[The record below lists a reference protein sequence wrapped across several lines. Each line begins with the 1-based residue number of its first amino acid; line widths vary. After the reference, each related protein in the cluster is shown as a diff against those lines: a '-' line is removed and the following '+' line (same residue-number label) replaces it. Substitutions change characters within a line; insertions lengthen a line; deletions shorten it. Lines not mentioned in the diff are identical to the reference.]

1 MFCSGERL
9 NISSALI
16 KQCITLCDF
25 ETWSQIRKEYL
36 PAEYHTL
43 YEHIQ
48 KEYEGAHEFPTFE
61 ALEYGIRHAP
71 TKEKVAAIQSLEV
84 DLSPHLLLEYLKN
97 EYTQKELF
105 SSIDNYLDETILFSS
120 AQESIDG
127 LQQIVLDIT
136 DKVDLELPQ
145 DSMRKISLL
154 PPEEEIAK
162 QLGLG
167 LNTDYD
173 SNFKFGPKDLV
184 LIGGKRGDGKSIA
197 CANIAN
203 NVYGSGRSA
212 IYFTIEMEKLSI
224 LQRCCAIA
232 TGVPVQRLQ
241 NVTLSN
247 VEWEKVAKW
256 QSERF
261 DGGEERFAEYLEHRD
276 YAEFHKKLTDK
287 HELLVDKQLHIH
299 YDAGLTL
306 AKIRAEL
313 DKTVPHINTGVIIV
327 DYINQVKRSN
337 YPNRNGQYDW
347 TEQIEVSKALKTMAQ
362 EYGCTVV
369 SPYQIDATGE
379 ARFAKG
385 ILDAADAAYTID
397 NHKKQGE
404 CISFNCTK
412 MRSAKQ
418 EGFTSTMDWESLKI
432 GPGSALT
439 PEEAESESDDELTL
453 SQKII

>member
-1 MFCSGERL
+1 M

-16 KQCITLCDF
+16 KQCISLSDF

-43 YEHIQ
+43 YDHIQ
-48 KEYEGAHEFPTFE
+48 KEYETQLEFPTFE

-84 DLSPHLLLEYLKN
+84 DLRPELLLEYLKN

-105 SSIDNYLDETILFSS
+105 DSIDNYLEETILFSS

-127 LQQIVLDIT
+127 LQQIVLDVT
-136 DKVDLELPQ
+136 DKVDLEQPQ
-145 DSMRKISLL
+145 DSMQKISLVP
-154 PPEEEIAK
+154 PPEELK
-162 QLGLG
+162 RQLGLG
-167 LNTDYD
+167 LNSDYD
-173 SNFKFGPKDLV
+173 SSFTFSPKDLI

-197 CANIAN
+197 CANIADN
-203 NVYGSGRSA
+203 IYQSGRSA
-212 IYFTIEMEKLSI
+212 IYFTIEMDKLAI

-232 TGVPVQRLQ
+232 TGIPVRRLQ
-241 NVTLSN
+241 KLELGN

-256 QSERF
+256 QADRF
-261 DGGEERFAEYLEHRD
+261 DGGEERYVEYLEHRN
-276 YAEFHKKLTDK
+276 YEQFHKKLTDN

-306 AKIRAEL
+306 SKIRAEL
-313 DKTVPHINTGVIIV
+313 DKVLPNINTGVIIV
-327 DYINQVKRSN
+327 DYINQVRRSH

-412 MRSAKQ
+412 MRSASQ
-418 EGFTSTMDWESLKI
+418 EGFTSTMDWDSLKI

-439 PEEAESESDDELTL
+439 PEEAEQEPEEDTTL
-453 SQKII
+453 SSKII